1 MLILFKI
8 FIIFFIYL
16 FDLDWLKFLPII
28 LPVLLSVAFLTVME
42 RKVLAATQRRR
53 GPNFVG
59 IFGLLQ
65 AIADALKL
73 LSKES
78 IVPFSSNFII
88 FIIAPL
94 LTLILSLLN
103 WSIIPFDF
111 KVVISDID
119 LGLFFLLA
127 FSSLGVHGIILSG
140 WASNS
145 KYSFLGSLRAAA
157 QLISYEICLS
167 IIILPVILYAE
178 SANLSLI
185 VLSQDYVWN
194 ITILLPSFFLF
205 FICILA
211 ETNRVP
217 FDLPEAES
225 ELVSGYNVEYSAV
238 TFVFF
243 FLAEYSNILL
253 MSSLT
258 VCLFLGGWLPLV
270 NFIYLPGYIWF
281 VIKLCFIVFFFIWI
295 RATLPRLRYDQL
307 MSLGW
312 KIVLPVSLFVF
323 FFVTFIL
330 LSIRYILC

>member
-1 MLILFKI
+1 
-8 FIIFFIYL
+8 
-16 FDLDWLKFLPII
+16 
-28 LPVLLSVAFLTVME
+28 
-42 RKVLAATQRRR
+42 
-53 GPNFVG
+53 
-59 IFGLLQ
+59 
-65 AIADALKL
+65 
-73 LSKES
+73 
-78 IVPFSSNFII
+78 VPFSSNFII

-185 VLSQDYVWN
+185 VLSQNYVWN

-312 KIVLPVSLFVF
+312 KILLPVSLFVF
-323 FFVTFIL
+323 FFVTLIL

>member
-1 MLILFKI
+1 
-8 FIIFFIYL
+8 
-16 FDLDWLKFLPII
+16 
-28 LPVLLSVAFLTVME
+28 
-42 RKVLAATQRRR
+42 
-53 GPNFVG
+53 
-59 IFGLLQ
+59 
-65 AIADALKL
+65 
-73 LSKES
+73 
-78 IVPFSSNFII
+78 VPFSSNFII